1 MNAGLQSSKSKLFPL
16 IPPGWWHRRQG
27 KTLVKRRGR
36 TPASSGPNLKI
47 NQRDFYHGKSGYA
60 TKSKLVVQGQG
71 DSFWRGAIWA
81 KIWRRRRDSWHRKI
95 QSQRPREV
103 KWFVQG
109 HTDSLCLRSVSP
121 VLQQT
126 PSEKV
131 IHSPASGS
139 GMTLEHRSESF
150 PSKCCRY
157 QKWPS
162 LINKWTWWCSNKTL
176 FTKLTT
182 HPALEHS
189 NE

>member
-1 MNAGLQSSKSKLFPL
+1 MNAGLQSSKSQLFPL

-27 KTLVKRRGR
+27 KTLVKRRGK
-36 TPASSGPNLKI
+36 TPASGGPNLKI
-47 NQRDFYHGKSGYA
+47 NQRDFYHGKSRNA

-81 KIWRRRRDSWHRKI
+81 KVWGRRRGSWHRKI

-103 KWFVQG
+103 KWFIQG
-109 HTDSLCLRSVSP
+109 HTASLSLRSLSP

-131 IHSPASGS
+131 SPLPASGS

-150 PSKCCRY
+150 PSKFCCD
-157 QKWPS
+157 QKQP
-162 LINKWTWWCSNKTL
+162 
-176 FTKLTT
+176 
-182 HPALEHS
+182 
-189 NE
+189 